1 MLEREA
7 AVVDADSR
15 WNGNLRSKVNGRW
28 FSPSGTLFLTMTV
41 IAEFAIIPY
50 AGTSLLV
57 LAGILVAS
65 VVLRRQLPVFK
76 RLGPDLPLISSSMGG
91 LKEWRDAT
99 RFGGLAVE
107 RGIVA
112 VAMGAAVGVF
122 LLNADGWIMP
132 TWVFVF
138 LCIGAIGVLGL
149 TTWFTIQAL
158 LFGRRALAS
167 RQRFLGKRMVHV
179 ALQELVADQH
189 MVIPDLTLDGEPL
202 DHMVVGPSGV
212 FLLEIQTVMQNR
224 SPFESGDAFQ
234 ASFDGRSMIFRRRR
248 QNAPLDAVRRKATRM
263 AEWLFDKVG
272 EEVAVKPILVVP
284 GWRLE
289 RSGQGMVRVANH
301 LDINEVIRAAAGEEA
316 LRENLAVRIESKL
329 KELQEGLEEP
339 ETKPRSEEDA
349 GMPPKKWW
357 SMRPKLLHR
366 RPQVS

>member
-1 MLEREA
+1 
-7 AVVDADSR
+7 
-15 WNGNLRSKVNGRW
+15 
-28 FSPSGTLFLTMTV
+28 MTV

-91 LKEWRDAT
+91 LKEWREAT
-99 RFGGLAVE
+99 RLGSLALE

-112 VAMGAAVGVF
+112 VGVGAAAGVF
-122 LLNADGWIMP
+122 LLNANKWTMP

-138 LCIGAIGVLGL
+138 LCIGAIAVLGL
-149 TTWFTIQAL
+149 TAWFTIQAL
-158 LFGRRALAS
+158 LFGRRALSS

-189 MVIPDLTLDGEPL
+189 VVVPDLMLDGEPL
-202 DHMVVGPSGV
+202 DHMVIGPSGV

-224 SPFESGDAFQ
+224 SPFESGDAFK
-234 ASFDGRSMIFRRRR
+234 ATFDGRSMIFRHRR
-248 QNAPLDAVRRKATRM
+248 QNSPLDAVRRKSTRM

-272 EEVAVKPILVVP
+272 EEVSVKPILVVP

-289 RSGQGMVRVANH
+289 RCGQGMVRVANH
-301 LDINEVIRAAAGEEA
+301 LDINEVIRAAADEEPF
-316 LRENLAVRIESKL
+316 RENLAVRIESKL
-329 KELQEGLEEP
+329 KELQADPDVQVVESQPEEEEGL
-339 ETKPRSEEDA
+339 
-349 GMPPKKWW
+349 PPKKWW

-366 RPQVS
+366 RAKVS

>member
-1 MLEREA
+1 
-7 AVVDADSR
+7 
-15 WNGNLRSKVNGRW
+15 
-28 FSPSGTLFLTMTV
+28 MTV

-57 LAGILVAS
+57 LAGILVVS

-112 VAMGAAVGVF
+112 VAMGAAAGVF
-122 LLNADGWIMP
+122 LLHADGRVMP

-189 MVIPDLTLDGEPL
+189 TVIPDLMLDGEPL
-202 DHMVVGPSGV
+202 DHMVIGPSGV

-224 SPFESGDAFQ
+224 SPFESGDAFK
-234 ASFDGRSMIFRRRR
+234 ATFDGRSMVFRRRR
-248 QNAPLDAVRRKATRM
+248 QNAPLDEVRKKSTRM
-263 AEWLFDKVG
+263 AEWLFEKVG

-284 GWRLE
+284 GWRVE
-289 RSGQGMVRVANH
+289 RCGQGMVRVANH
-301 LDINEVIRAAAGEEA
+301 LDINEVIRAAADDGTF
-316 LRENLAVRIESKL
+316 RENLAVRIGSKL
-329 KELQEGLEEP
+329 KELQADPDHQEAEP
-339 ETKPRSEEDA
+339 EPEEDT
-349 GMPPKKWW
+349 GLPPRKWW
-357 SMRPKLLHR
+357 SMRPKLLR
-366 RPQVS
+366 RRAKVS

>member
-1 MLEREA
+1 
-7 AVVDADSR
+7 
-15 WNGNLRSKVNGRW
+15 
-28 FSPSGTLFLTMTV
+28 MTV
-41 IAEFAIIPY
+41 IAEFALIPY

-112 VAMGAAVGVF
+112 VGIGAASGVF
-122 LLNADGWIMP
+122 LLIASHWTMA
-132 TWVFVF
+132 TWTFVF
-138 LCIGAIGVLGL
+138 LCIGAIAVLGL

-189 MVIPDLTLDGEPL
+189 MVVPDLILDGEPL
-202 DHMVVGPSGV
+202 DHMVIGPSGV

-224 SPFESGDAFQ
+224 SPFESGDAFK
-234 ASFDGRSMIFRRRR
+234 ATFDGRSMVFRRSH
-248 QNAPLDAVRRKATRM
+248 QNGPLDALRRKATRM
-263 AEWLFDKVG
+263 AEWLFDQVG
-272 EEVAVKPILVVP
+272 EEVSVKPILVVP

-289 RSGQGMVRVANH
+289 RCGQGMVRVANH
-301 LDINEVIRAAAGEEA
+301 LDINEVIRAAADDEP
-316 LRENLAVRIESKL
+316 LRENLGVRIESKL
-329 KELQEGLEEP
+329 KTLQADPDLKEVETQTEESEGLP
-339 ETKPRSEEDA
+339 AR
-349 GMPPKKWW
+349 KWW
-357 SMRPKLLHR
+357 SMRPKLLRHR
-366 RPQVS
+366 SKVS